1 MFSSLLYRLD
11 VINFKFNK
19 IFLYGRKRRSFCSCS
34 ASVPELKELLLVNFW
49 WSIIDGVTENVTKFL
64 KNKNCYV
71 FTIDPNIIEV
81 ERDTFAEIVENGSN
95 NYKVIE
101 SLKKLGYT
109 KSEKDV
115 QIKWTYVLDIN
126 GRNSEEIKKLMNFL
140 SKDGV
145 YEVSE
150 KIKEFSKE
158 FYGNYAT
165 KEEVYKA
172 ISNLYD
178 NKGYLIDTHTAVAE
192 VVYEKYVKE
201 TGDNRKALIAST
213 ASPYK
218 FPRSICCALNI
229 DVEDLNDFEV
239 LNKLY
244 EETKIAIPKNLLG
257 LDKKKILHEEVWEK
271 SEMKEALLSFL
282 K

>member
-1 MFSSLLYRLD
+1 
-11 VINFKFNK
+11 
-19 IFLYGRKRRSFCSCS
+19 
-34 ASVPELKELLLVNFW
+34 
-49 WSIIDGVTENVTKFL
+49 
-64 KNKNCYV
+64 
-71 FTIDPNIIEV
+71 
-81 ERDTFAEIVENGSN
+81 
-95 NYKVIE
+95 
-101 SLKKLGYT
+101 
-109 KSEKDV
+109 
-115 QIKWTYVLDIN
+115 
-126 GRNSEEIKKLMNFL
+126 MNFL

-150 KIKEFSKE
+150 KIKEFSEE

-172 ISNLYD
+172 ISNLYN

-201 TGDNRKALIAST
+201 TGDNRKVLIAST

-229 DVEDLNDFEV
+229 NVEDLNDFEV

-244 EETKIAIPKNLLG
+244 EETKIAVPKNLLG

-271 SEMKEALLSFL
+271 SEMKEALSSFL